1 MADFKRLPASDE
13 DEALLRDRQIDALL
27 EDGLDRYFAGRYED
41 AIHLWTRVLFLDR
54 SHARA
59 RAYIDRARTAL
70 AEMHRRSDELLH
82 TTRNLLE
89 QGQTDAARKLLS
101 EAVATTGD
109 DVQAAA
115 LRVQLERLEQFRVA
129 PTTWSPRRASVE
141 SGPAWQKPR
150 RAWPAIAIGVG
161 LVSAATVA
169 GILFLSST
177 EFTEPSDRGRNVV
190 PARLTQRT
198 LTSGEVA
205 LVRAR
210 TAAGRGRLSDAL
222 RELDRVGI
230 DSPDRPAADQF
241 RNEILQLLMAS
252 VRSSSATTSTELI
265 RR

>member
-1 MADFKRLPASDE
+1 MADSKRLPAPHE

-82 TTRNLLE
+82 TTRDLLE

-115 LRVQLERLEQFRVA
+115 LRSRLERLEQFRVDPATWA
-129 PTTWSPRRASVE
+129 PGRISTDA
-141 SGPAWQKPR
+141 GPAWQKPR
-150 RAWPAIAIGVG
+150 RAWTATALGVG
-161 LVSAATVA
+161 LVSAATFA
-169 GILFLSST
+169 GILFLSTT
-177 EFTEPSDRGRNVV
+177 EFTEPSDRGRNVA